1 MDHLV
6 GKVFVEYLS
15 PLKRAR
21 IKGKIEKE
29 VSSVRV

>member
-15 PLKRAR
+15 ELKQNR
-21 IKGKIEKE
+21 
-29 VSSVRV
+29 VRTKLKKRQRKAA